1 MISRKAETRGT
12 FAAVDLG
19 SNSFHLI
26 VARVG
31 DGGELVIVDRLRE
44 RVRLGAG
51 LDEEDRLLEG
61 AQDEALACLE
71 QFGQRIRHLPKEQVR
86 VVGTNALRKA
96 RNAGEFKKL
105 ARAVLGHRVDVI
117 SGREEARL
125 IYQGVAHDFQ
135 DQGRRLLVDIG
146 GGSTEVVIGE
156 GSEPKLLDSLYM
168 GCISH
173 SERYFPRGRI
183 DRKGM
188 TDAIDAAS
196 LELRGI
202 KRRYRELGWERAV
215 GSSGTIIQIE
225 RILVA
230 EELTRSGITLKEL
243 KRLKSDVIDAGR
255 VQDLEL
261 EGLKKERAP
270 VLPGGLAIL
279 IAVFEALHIEEMTVV
294 ESALREGVLYD
305 LVGRRTQR
313 DIREDSIRRFS
324 ERFAIDRAHAAR
336 VEATALGLFD
346 QVAGPW
352 KLGDFP
358 RQVLGWAARL
368 HELGTFLSYSS
379 YHKHGA
385 YMLRYAD
392 LPGFSRDEQQILAGL
407 VLLQRGKLTESR
419 RDDVG
424 PVLTTAI
431 LRTALLLR
439 LAVRLHRSRD
449 PEPLPALRL
458 EVDDDDLDLTIGEK
472 WLADHLLTQADL
484 EDEAAAFKTAGFRL
498 RAR

>member
-1 MISRKAETRGT
+1 MIARKADTRGT
-12 FAAVDLG
+12 FAAADLG

-31 DGGELVIVDRLRE
+31 EGGQLVIVDRLRE

-51 LDEEDRLLEG
+51 LDKDDELSEE

-71 QFGQRIRHLPKEQVR
+71 QFGQRIRHLPKDQVR
-86 VVGTNALRKA
+86 IVGTNALRKA
-96 RNAGEFKKL
+96 RNAGDFKKL

-146 GGSTEVVIGE
+146 GGSTEVIIGE
-156 GSEPKLLDSLYM
+156 GFEPKLLESLYM

-188 TDAIDAAS
+188 SDAIDAAS
-196 LELRGI
+196 LELRPI
-202 KRRYRELGWERAV
+202 KRQYRELGWQHAV
-215 GSSGTIIQIE
+215 GSSGTILQIE
-225 RILVA
+225 RILVG
-230 EELTRSGITLKEL
+230 EGYTRSGITLKEL
-243 KRLKSDVIDAGR
+243 KRLKGEVIDAGR
-255 VQDLEL
+255 VQELEL
-261 EGLKKERAP
+261 EGLKKERAS

-279 IAVFEALHIEEMTVV
+279 IAVFEALRIEEMTVV

-305 LVGRRTQR
+305 LVGRRTKK
-313 DIREDSIRRFS
+313 DIREDSLRRFS
-324 ERFAIDRAHAAR
+324 EQFAIDRAHAAR

-346 QVAGPW
+346 QVAKEW

-358 RQVLGWAARL
+358 RQVLSWAARL
-368 HELGTFLSYSS
+368 HELGTFLSHAS

-385 YMLRYAD
+385 YLLRHAD

-407 VLLQRGKLTESR
+407 VLLHRGKLTESR
-419 RDDVG
+419 RDEVG
-424 PVLTTAI
+424 PVLTTSI
-431 LRTALLLR
+431 VRTALLLR

-449 PEPLPALRL
+449 PEPLPPLQL
-458 EVDDDDLDLTIGEK
+458 EVDDDELDLTIGEK
-472 WLADHLLTQADL
+472 WLKDHSLTEADL
-484 EDEAAAFKTAGFRL
+484 DEEARAFKAAGFRL